1 MNTVTDWVSPPVC
14 SEAAGQAAL
23 SMMKNMATLHGFSF
37 KMFLGKTWRLAMERF
52 VKRHEGRIKGIISGF
67 DRILFRTVKIEK
79 DREDKKLKAMFRDRQ
94 CLHIYFYMVDREF
107 GLMHV
112 RLQTWLPLMIQVWI
126 NGWEF
131 LARRLDRQNM
141 GYEKRDNCF
150 AHR

>member
-1 MNTVTDWVSPPVC
+1 
-14 SEAAGQAAL
+14 
-23 SMMKNMATLHGFSF
+23 
-37 KMFLGKTWRLAMERF
+37 MERF

-67 DRILFRTVKIEK
+67 DRILCRTVKIEK

-112 RLQTWLPLMIQVWI
+112 RLQTWLPLVIQVWI

>member
-94 CLHIYFYMVDREF
+94 CLHIYFYMVDRES
-107 GLMHV
+107 
-112 RLQTWLPLMIQVWI
+112 
-126 NGWEF
+126 
-131 LARRLDRQNM
+131 
-141 GYEKRDNCF
+141 
-150 AHR
+150 